1 MIKKLKRK
9 NGVTSE
15 IKIQRCSSCG
25 AILQISDPKRSGYI
39 TPSRYEKGPEPGM
52 CDRCYNLSHFNV
64 SNDKNYTP
72 DYLKI
77 VQKAKETQALVVY
90 VLDLFTFE
98 ASIIPNLGK
107 ELPSNVLVL
116 LNKRDV
122 LPKGT
127 DDKKLID
134 DTRRRLAIENIDPV
148 DIVVLSSSK
157 SLNVDNLFDLLNEHR
172 RGKDVY
178 FIGASKVGKSSIIN
192 TILKQYKNETTR
204 MISTTHIPGT
214 NLDVMEIPLDMNSS
228 IYDTPGIYNPK
239 SCINQLERHAV
250 KYIVPQE
257 EIIIRTYTSNSNQSY
272 LLGGI
277 GCINYVEGPKSTF
290 SFHFS
295 NDLAIT
301 RVKMDRAEKTFAS
314 LTSTRQV
321 KPTSE
326 KIHSFKD
333 LEKHEVHVPAS
344 GKIIIFIL
352 GLGKIEFEGANQ
364 KFEFFIPKNVG
375 IKIFAR

>member
-1 MIKKLKRK
+1 MLKNLRRK

-25 AILQISDPKRSGYI
+25 AILQISDSKRSGYI
-39 TPSRYEKGPEPGM
+39 TPTRYEKGPESGM
-52 CDRCYNLSHFNV
+52 CDRCYNLSHYNV
-64 SNDKNYTP
+64 SGDKNYTP

-77 VQKAKETQALVVY
+77 VQKAKENHSLIVY

-107 ELPSNVLVL
+107 VLPSNVLVL

-122 LPKGT
+122 LPKNT
-127 DDKKLID
+127 DDKVLIQ
-134 DTRRRLAIENIDPV
+134 DTRRRLAIENIDPI
-148 DIVVLSSSK
+148 DIIVLSSSK
-157 SLNVDNLFDLLNEHR
+157 SLNVDNLFNVLNEHR
-172 RGKDVY
+172 KGKDVY

-204 MISTTHIPGT
+204 MISTTHVPDT
-214 NLDVMEIPLDMNSS
+214 NLDVMEIPLDMVSS

-239 SCINQLERHAV
+239 SCINQLERRAV
-250 KYIVPQE
+250 KFIVPQE
-257 EIIIRTYTSNSNQSY
+257 EIIIRTYSSTDNQSY

-277 GCINYVEGPKSTF
+277 GCINYLSGPKTTF

-301 RVKMDRAEKTFAS
+301 RVKMDRAEKTFES
-314 LTSTRQV
+314 LTSTKQV
-321 KPTSE
+321 NPTSE
-326 KIHSFKD
+326 KISSFKD
-333 LEKHEVHVPAS
+333 LQKHEIQAPAS
-344 GKIIIFIL
+344 GKITIFIL
-352 GLGKIEFEGANQ
+352 GLGKIQFEGANQ
-364 KFEFFIPKNVG
+364 KFEFFIPQNVG
-375 IKIFAR
+375 IKIFVV

>member
-1 MIKKLKRK
+1 MLKNLKRK

-25 AILQISDPKRSGYI
+25 AILQTSDARRSGYI
-39 TPSRYEKGPEPGM
+39 SLKRFESGPESGM
-52 CDRCYNLSHFNV
+52 CDRCYNLSHYNV

-77 VQKAKETQALVVY
+77 VHKAKKTHALIVY

-122 LPKGT
+122 LPKNT
-127 DDKKLID
+127 SDMRLIA
-134 DTRRRLAIENIDPV
+134 DTRRRLAIENIDPI

-157 SLNVDNLFDLLNEHR
+157 NLNVDNLFNLLNEHR
-172 RGKDVY
+172 KGKDVY

-192 TILKQYKNETTR
+192 TILKQYKNETSR
-204 MISTTHIPGT
+204 MISTTHITGT
-214 NLDVMEIPLDMNSS
+214 NLDVMEIPLDNVSS

-239 SCINQLERHAV
+239 SCINQLDRHAV

-257 EIIIRTYTSNSNQSY
+257 EINIRTYTSASSQSF

-277 GCINYVEGPKSTF
+277 GCINYLSGPKSTF
-290 SFHFS
+290 AFHFS
-295 NDLAIT
+295 NNLAIT
-301 RVKMDRAEKTFAS
+301 RVKMEKAEKTFET

-321 KPTSE
+321 KPVAD
-326 KIHSFKD
+326 KIHTFKD
-333 LEKHEVHVPAS
+333 LEKHDIHAPAS
-344 GKIIIFIL
+344 GMITIFIL

-364 KFEFFIPKNVG
+364 KFEIYIPKNVG
-375 IKIFAR
+375 IKIFAA